1 MFHKTKTEF
10 EGHKHCLEATQIE
23 SEIKQLEKNKTDV
36 DSLRENHK
44 ELINHKK
51 LKKVILF
58 SK

>member
-23 SEIKQLEKNKTDV
+23 SEINQLDKNKIDV

-51 LKKVILF
+51 LKKL
-58 SK
+58 